1 MYNKKDIATLESKI
15 AAAIAADGSDETPGV
30 ENLISEITGPSTGL
44 VYTPG
49 PGGSPG
55 SLHLA
60 EGWIFDNE
68 GNIVKLEDVTGP
80 GTGMIYRDGK
90 LVKAE

>member
-1 MYNKKDIATLESKI
+1 MYNKKDIGLLEVKITATI
-15 AAAIAADGSDETPGV
+15 ASEGGDETPGV
-30 ENLISEITGPSTGL
+30 EKLINEITGPSTGL
-44 VYTPG
+44 VYQPG

-60 EGWIFDNE
+60 EGWIFDND
-68 GNIVKLEDVTGP
+68 GNIVRLEDATGP
-80 GTGMIYRDGK
+80 ATGMVYRNGK

>member
-1 MYNKKDIATLESKI
+1 MYNKKDIPELEAKI
-15 AAAIAADGSDETPGV
+15 AAAIAAEGTDETPGV
-30 ENLISEITGPSTGL
+30 ENLINEIAGPSTGL
-44 VYTPG
+44 IYR
-49 PGGSPG
+49 PG
-55 SLHLA
+55 SDGKPGNLAIA
-60 EGWIFDNE
+60 EGWIFDNS

>member
-1 MYNKKDIATLESKI
+1 MYNKKDIGLLEAKI
-15 AAAIAADGSDETPGV
+15 TAAIAADGSDETPGV

-44 VYTPG
+44 IYTPG
-49 PGGSPG
+49 PDGAPG

-60 EGWIFDNE
+60 EGWIFDNY
-68 GNIVKLEDVTGP
+68 GNIVRLEDVAGP
-80 GTGMIYRDGK
+80 GTGMVYRDGK